1 MVPEKMLLSYLCYN
15 YANHVIKMF
24 VKCVYVEPF
33 LLIYCTFKEQGTT
46 VFIGLN
52 LYVLIFPF
60 G

>member
-1 MVPEKMLLSYLCYN
+1 MASEEMLLSYLCYN

-24 VKCVYVEPF
+24 VRFVYVEPF

-46 VFIGLN
+46 VFRGLN
-52 LYVLIFPF
+52 LYVLIFPS